1 MRFQIPNT
9 SLFDY
14 LLLCNSLINVYDVS
28 FISDYRALL
37 EYSKMELTTLSLPN
51 LFLQISFVQNR
62 CAFQKHSKSNKV
74 NLHSL
79 VKKHPVYAGAAA
91 FDFSVGCKVQ

>member
-28 FISDYRALL
+28 FRALL

-51 LFLQISFVQNR
+51 LCLQISFVQNR